1 MKAGSYMKHEDMA
14 KRIQVTLKHA
24 CAEVWRQVP
33 KPAWIIIGAIL
44 VYIALKLTAPSLTV
58 MPPQERSWLVSAVP
72 VVFQDVQPE
81 KIVFGQV
88 ISGRQ
93 TELRALVAG
102 RVVDTGANF
111 REGGIVVKG
120 ELLLQIDP
128 FDYQASLDDANAK
141 LREGKARLKTEEDG
155 LKINRQQFDLAIRDY
170 KRAVHLHEK
179 GTVSRKFLD
188 NAELALSR
196 SELEVSARKNRI
208 EIEQA
213 RVQQLDVVVRRAKH
227 ALNDA
232 TLVAP
237 FDGYVGNVNAEVG
250 KRVSLNDRV
259 AMVSDSDRLEVRFS
273 ITDAQYGRILASQEK
288 VIGRSV
294 AVVWRVGGEPLEY
307 PAVVA
312 RVGAEIE
319 ATSGGVDLYAE
330 IDRGAAGANLR
341 PGAFVEIKFPDR
353 RYEKVVQLH
362 ERVVFEGKRVYV
374 IVNDRLVPR
383 DIEVLGFS
391 GDEVF
396 IKGKIAVGEKILAT
410 RFAEV
415 GEGVLVETRATK

>member
-1 MKAGSYMKHEDMA
+1 MKHEDIA
-14 KRIQVTLKHA
+14 KRIQVSLNHA
-24 CAEVWRQVP
+24 RTEGWRRVP

-44 VYIALKLTAPSLTV
+44 VYIFLKLTAPSLTV
-58 MPPQERSWLVSAVP
+58 LPPQERSWLVSAVP

-81 KIVFGQV
+81 QIVFGQV

-93 TELRALVAG
+93 IELRALVAG
-102 RVVDTGANF
+102 RVVETGANF
-111 REGGIVVKG
+111 REGGIVAEG

-128 FDYQASLDDANAK
+128 FDYRASLDDADAR
-141 LREGKARLKTEEDG
+141 LREAKARLKTEEDG
-155 LKINRQQFDLAIRDY
+155 LRINQQQLDLAVRDHE
-170 KRAVHLHEK
+170 RAVRLHEK

-196 SELEVSARKNRI
+196 SELEVSARENRI

-213 RVQQLDVVVRRAKH
+213 RVQQLDVVVRRAQR
-227 ALNDA
+227 ALSDA
-232 TLVAP
+232 KLIAP
-237 FDGYVGNVNAEVG
+237 FDGYVGDVNAELG
-250 KRVSLNDRV
+250 KRVNLNDRV
-259 AMVSDSDRLEVRFS
+259 GMVSDSDRLEVKFS

-294 AVVWRVGGEPLEY
+294 AVIWRVGGKPLEY
-307 PAVVA
+307 PAVVT

-319 ATSGGVDLYAE
+319 ATSGGIDLYAE
-330 IDRGAAGANLR
+330 IDKGAGGVNLR
-341 PGAFVEIKFPDR
+341 PGAFVEVKFPDR

-383 DIEVLGFS
+383 DIEVLGYS

-396 IKGKIAVGEKILAT
+396 IQGEIAVGDKILAT

-415 GEGVLVETRATK
+415 GEGVLVETRGAK